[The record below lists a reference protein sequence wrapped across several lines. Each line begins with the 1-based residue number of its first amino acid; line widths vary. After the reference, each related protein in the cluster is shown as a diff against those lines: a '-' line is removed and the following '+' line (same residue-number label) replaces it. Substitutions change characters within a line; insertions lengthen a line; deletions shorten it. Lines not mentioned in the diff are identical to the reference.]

1 MLLIIRL
8 IRIKH
13 WIKNLFVFI
22 PLLVSG
28 NIFDEVLLYKS
39 IIIFFVFS
47 FTSSAVYIFN
57 DLMDIE
63 FDKLHPKKK
72 NRPLANGTITISLAN
87 FVAAFL
93 LASSLLLLY
102 LINFDGLFPILLY
115 LIMNILY
122 SLYLKNLPL
131 FDIFSISLGFVLRV
145 LAGLAVTSLSSSFWL
160 ISLTFTLSL
169 LLATGKRR
177 HELAFNEAILSR
189 PSLSN
194 YSLKFLESAQTMFA
208 NLVITFYVMYT
219 FFNENFSGNHMILM
233 YSSVFVLGGILRY
246 LQVNFSQ
253 NSIEEPTDILYY
265 DKFLLTII
273 LLWALTIVLA
283 YQL

>member
-28 NIFDEVLLYKS
+28 NTFDQVLLYKS
-39 IIIFFVFS
+39 IIIFFVFC

-93 LASSLLLLY
+93 LTSSLLLLY

-145 LAGLAVTSLSSSFWL
+145 LAGLAVTALSSSFWL

-273 LLWALTIVLA
+273 LLWVLTIVFA
-283 YQL
+283 YQM

>member
-28 NIFDEVLLYKS
+28 NTFDQVLLYKS
-39 IIIFFVFS
+39 IIIFFVFC

-93 LASSLLLLY
+93 LTSSLLLLY

-145 LAGLAVTSLSSSFWL
+145 LAGLAVTALSSSFWL

>member
-1 MLLIIRL
+1 MFLIIRL

-28 NIFDEVLLYKS
+28 NIFDEVLFYKS

-47 FTSSAVYIFN
+47 LTSSAVYIFN

-72 NRPLANGTITISLAN
+72 NRPLTKGTISISLAS

-115 LIMNILY
+115 LIINILY

-145 LAGLAVTSLSSSFWL
+145 FAGLAVTSLSSSFWL

-177 HELAFNEAILSR
+177 HELAFNETSLSR

-208 NLVITFYVMYT
+208 NLVITFYIMYT
-219 FFNENFSGNHMILM
+219 FFNENFSGNHVLLM
-233 YSSVFVLGGILRY
+233 YSSGFVLAGILRY
-246 LQVNFSQ
+246 MQVNFSQ
-253 NSIEEPTDILYY
+253 NSIEEPTDILYS
-265 DKFLLTII
+265 DKILLTII

>member
-28 NIFDEVLLYKS
+28 NIFDAVLLYKS

-63 FDKLHPKKK
+63 LDKLHPKKK

-93 LASSLLLLY
+93 LASSLLLLF

>member
-28 NIFDEVLLYKS
+28 NIFDAVLLYKS
-39 IIIFFVFS
+39 IIIFFVFC

-72 NRPLANGTITISLAN
+72 NRPLANGTITISLVN

-93 LASSLLLLY
+93 LASSLLLLF

>member
-63 FDKLHPKKK
+63 FDKQHPKKK

-87 FVAAFL
+87 SIAAFL
-93 LASSLLLLY
+93 LASSLLLLF
-102 LINFDGLFPILLY
+102 LINFNGLFPILLY

-122 SLYLKNLPL
+122 SMYLKSLPL

-189 PSLSN
+189 PGLSN

>member
-1 MLLIIRL
+1 MYLIIKL

-28 NIFDEVLLYKS
+28 NIFDEVLFYKS
-39 IIIFFVFS
+39 TVMFFVFS
-47 FTSSAVYIFN
+47 FTSSSVYIFN
-57 DLMDIE
+57 DLVDIE

-72 NRPLANGTITISLAN
+72 NRPLANGSISVSLAN
-87 FVAAFL
+87 CIAASL
-93 LASSLLLLY
+93 LASAILLLY
-102 LINFDGLFPILLY
+102 FVNFDGVFPVLLY
-115 LIMNILY
+115 LAMNILY
-122 SLYLKNLPL
+122 TLYLKNLAL

-145 LAGLAVTSLSSSFWL
+145 FSGLAVTSLSSSFWL

-177 HELAFNEAILSR
+177 YELVFSESISSR

-194 YSLKFLESAQTMFA
+194 YSVKFLESAQIIFA
-208 NLVITFYVMYT
+208 NLVITFYIMYT
-219 FFNENFSGNHMILM
+219 FFNENFSGNHILLM
-233 YSSVFVLGGILRY
+233 YSSGFVLAGILRY

-253 NSIEEPTDILYY
+253 DSIEEPTDILYL
-265 DKFLLTII
+265 DKFLLSII
-273 LLWALTIVLA
+273 LLWVITIILT

>member
-28 NIFDEVLLYKS
+28 NTFDQVLLYKS
-39 IIIFFVFS
+39 IIIFFVFC

-93 LASSLLLLY
+93 LTSSLLLLY

-273 LLWALTIVLA
+273 LLWVLTIVFA
-283 YQL
+283 YQM

>member
-28 NIFDEVLLYKS
+28 NTFDQVLLYKS
-39 IIIFFVFS
+39 IIIFFVFC

-122 SLYLKNLPL
+122 SMYLKSLPL

>member
-1 MLLIIRL
+1 MFLIIKL

-47 FTSSAVYIFN
+47 FTASSVYIFN
-57 DLMDIE
+57 DLKDIE

-72 NRPLANGTITISLAN
+72 NRPLANGSISVSLAN
-87 FVAAFL
+87 SIAAFL
-93 LASSLLLLY
+93 LASALLLLY
-102 LINFDGLFPILLY
+102 FVNFDGVLPVILY
-115 LIMNILY
+115 LTMNILY
-122 SLYLKNLPL
+122 TLYLKNLAL

-145 LAGLAVTSLSSSFWL
+145 FSGLAVTSLSSSFWL

-273 LLWALTIVLA
+273 LLWALTIVFA

>member
-28 NIFDEVLLYKS
+28 NTFDQVLLYKS
-39 IIIFFVFS
+39 IMIFFVFS

-145 LAGLAVTSLSSSFWL
+145 IAGLAVTSLSSSFWL

-219 FFNENFSGNHMILM
+219 FFNENFTGNHMLLM

>member
-28 NIFDEVLLYKS
+28 NTFDQVLLYKS
-39 IIIFFVFS
+39 IIIFFVFC

-93 LASSLLLLY
+93 LTSSLLLLY

>member
-1 MLLIIRL
+1 MFLIIKL

-47 FTSSAVYIFN
+47 FTASSVYIFN
-57 DLMDIE
+57 DLKDIE

-72 NRPLANGTITISLAN
+72 NRPLANGSISVSLAN
-87 FVAAFL
+87 SIAAFL
-93 LASSLLLLY
+93 LASALLLLY
-102 LINFDGLFPILLY
+102 FVNFDGVLPVILY
-115 LIMNILY
+115 LTMNILY
-122 SLYLKNLPL
+122 TLYLKNLAL

-145 LAGLAVTSLSSSFWL
+145 FSGLAVTSLSSSFWL

-177 HELAFNEAILSR
+177 HELVFSETISSR

-194 YSLKFLESAQTMFA
+194 YSVKFLESAQTMFA
-208 NLVITFYVMYT
+208 NLVITFYIMYT
-219 FFNENFSGNHMILM
+219 FFNENFTGNHILLM
-233 YSSVFVLGGILRY
+233 YSSGFVLAGILRY
-246 LQVNFSQ
+246 MQVNFSQ
-253 NSIEEPTDILYY
+253 NSIEEPTDILYL

-273 LLWALTIVLA
+273 LLWALTIIFA

>member
-63 FDKLHPKKK
+63 LDKLHPKKK

-93 LASSLLLLY
+93 LASSLLLLF

-122 SLYLKNLPL
+122 SLYLKSLPL

-219 FFNENFSGNHMILM
+219 FFNENFSGNHMTLM

-273 LLWALTIVLA
+273 LLWVLTIVFA
-283 YQL
+283 YQM